1 MIIRELRRE
10 DLDAIVDVLKELW
23 IISEITEKT
32 YDRIMSNDNF
42 VFVAVHENEII
53 GCATLHLQHKFINNG
68 CTAGLIEEV
77 IVKEKYRGNSI
88 GKELIDK
95 CVEKAKELKC
105 YKAVL
110 SCEDDIRAF
119 YEKLGFRYNMNFMR
133 KDL

>member
-1 MIIRELRRE
+1 MIIRELKRE
-10 DLDAIVDVLKELW
+10 DLDAIVDVLKEHW
-23 IISEITEKT
+23 IISEITEET

-42 VFVAVHENEII
+42 VFVAVHEDEII

-88 GKELIDK
+88 GKELVNK
-95 CVEKAKELKC
+95 CVEKAEELEC
-105 YKAVL
+105 YKVVL
-110 SCEDDIRAF
+110 SCDDDVKSF
-119 YEKLGFRYNMNFMR
+119 YEKQGFEYNMNFMR